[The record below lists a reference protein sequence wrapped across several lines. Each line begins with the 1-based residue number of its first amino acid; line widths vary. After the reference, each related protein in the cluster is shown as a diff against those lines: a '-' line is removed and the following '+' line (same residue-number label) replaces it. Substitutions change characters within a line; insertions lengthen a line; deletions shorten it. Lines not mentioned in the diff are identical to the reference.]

1 MTGRTPKTPALTPQL
16 IVSAYVQG
24 AFPMARGRASDEVYF
39 FSPDPRGVL
48 PLNQF
53 RIPRTVRRIVRQNR
67 FEIRHDTAFEQVI
80 DGCAAPRE
88 TDDGETWING
98 SIRDVYVELHA
109 LGLAHSIECWRDGA
123 LAGGLYGVALGGAF
137 FGESMFHHPDPQIG
151 THASN
156 VALVETVNHLIAR
169 RFELFDVQ
177 YANEH
182 IERFGVT
189 EIPHDIY
196 LERLD
201 QALRLPRSWQDSRS
215 AK

>member
-1 MTGRTPKTPALTPQL
+1 MTGRTPTTPVLTPQL

-24 AFPMARGRASDEVYF
+24 AFPMARGRASEEVYF

-48 PLNQF
+48 PLDRF
-53 RIPRTVRRIVRQNR
+53 RIPRTVERIVRQNR

-80 DGCAAPRE
+80 EGCAAPRT
-88 TDDGETWING
+88 TDDGETWIND
-98 SIRDVYVELHA
+98 SIRGVYVELHA
-109 LGLAHSIECWRDGA
+109 LGIAHSIECWRDGV

-137 FGESMFHHPDPQIG
+137 FGESMFHHPDPRVG

-156 VALVETVNHLIAR
+156 VALVATVNHLIAR

-189 EIPHDIY
+189 EIPLETY
-196 LERLD
+196 LEHLD
-201 QALRLPRSWQDSRS
+201 KALRLQRTWGNSNRSV
-215 AK
+215 